1 MRANIYKALVD
12 KLKAYTDAE
21 ENQVF
26 KHFDLWNEQV
36 DFIEDE
42 TPFEMPAVFIEFQT
56 INWTDTMQNIQR
68 AQFPIRLHVVT
79 EWKGGTND
87 GSLYQEKS
95 LERLNLVDGMA
106 AHFLNWRFSNKITE
120 IQRMQRTASYTN
132 HNHGEVVEDIEGFT
146 CTVIHHILE

>member
-12 KLKAYTDAE
+12 MLKAYTDAGG
-21 ENQVF
+21 NQVF

-56 INWTDTMQNIQR
+56 INWSDTMQNIQR
-68 AQFPIRLHVVT
+68 GQTPIRLHVVT

-87 GSLYQEKS
+87 GSLYQE
-95 LERLNLVDGMA
+95 
-106 AHFLNWRFSNKITE
+106 
-120 IQRMQRTASYTN
+120 
-132 HNHGEVVEDIEGFT
+132 
-146 CTVIHHILE
+146 